1 MKFER
6 KYDTAL
12 KVWRTNIV
20 PTTERVWD
28 EESGTWSEQPIE
40 EKPVEKVEKV
50 EKKVAKK
57 KKVSKKKR

>member
-1 MKFER
+1 MPKFER

-12 KVWRTNIV
+12 KAWRTNIV

-40 EKPVEKVEKV
+40 EKPKV

-57 KKVSKKKR
+57 KKVSKKRR